1 MQKKYKKKQMQKKY
15 NNSKVRA
22 IQNTKNCILLHKD
35 SLELKVLANC
45 NKFKSKASL

>member
-22 IQNTKNCILLHKD
+22 IQNTKTAKCFIRILSEIRKPE
-35 SLELKVLANC
+35 SQKIQ
-45 NKFKSKASL
+45 K